1 MLFLVRVC
9 VCAWPWFNK
18 RLGKY
23 RNVGCQMEWTL
34 WPFWI
39 IVNECLTSFCIAM
52 EILSLLFDLATA
64 VTVLIIPE
72 LTLKDLYFISR
83 ATAFALVFVV
93 SLGFFF
99 LWFHVPLSPHNHPV
113 LFQIPIYC
121 CSSFKYTFTNVGCNI
136 VPYFQYSVV
145 VCFTEELF
153 GEKHVTVRES
163 VPAVIAALIG
173 FQVLDLKGKREKEK
187 LTIRLPWS

>member
-1 MLFLVRVC
+1 MRVSSMWYQLLPVFKVLRELCSIIFLYIPRNSCFSISTTNSADHLQTCCFWC

-83 ATAFALVFVV
+83 ATAFALVFV
-93 SLGFFF
+93 SLFCFVF
-99 LWFHVPLSPHNHPV
+99 YDSMSLYLWIIILCFSKSLFIAVPLLNTLSPM
-113 LFQIPIYC
+113 
-121 CSSFKYTFTNVGCNI
+121 
-136 VPYFQYSVV
+136 SVV
-145 VCFTEELF
+145 
-153 GEKHVTVRES
+153 
-163 VPAVIAALIG
+163 I
-173 FQVLDLKGKREKEK
+173 
-187 LTIRLPWS
+187 